1 MSNKKSILDKLIDL
15 VKDER
20 KEIINIYFYAMFSG
34 LIQLSLPI
42 GIQAIIGFVM
52 GATMVTSIYVLIFFI
67 VLGVFL
73 VGVLQINQMRIIERI
88 QQKIFVKNGIDIAE
102 KIPSF
107 DLIAIDSYYLPEK
120 INRFF
125 DIQNIQK
132 GFSKLLLEIP
142 VASIQILFGMILLS
156 LYHPLF
162 IIFSLVLILLLI
174 LIFRLTTKKGLQT
187 SIEESENKYKFVA
200 WLQEMGRVIKSLK
213 FSQGT
218 HLNLTKSDYHLT
230 KYVQSRTSHFNVLL
244 MQFKSLVLFKVSIT
258 ALMLLLGTYLLF
270 EQKINVGQFVA
281 AEIVILLIINALE
294 KLIVSLEYIYD
305 IITGL
310 EKVHTLKNFPLEEDG
325 SMEFKKSDV
334 AIEFDK
340 VSFGY
345 SDNNYVLHNFSTTIN
360 PNSITCITG
369 EENSGKSTLLKLLTC
384 NYRKFSGMILL
395 NDLPLLNYDLQSLR
409 SNTGVMLNEQD
420 IFEGTLFDNITLGK
434 NIGIDDIVKL
444 AKSLNIHGMLL
455 TFPKSFETKISPIG
469 NRLPSSIIKK
479 ILLLR
484 AFIHQPR
491 LLILEEPWL
500 GLDDETKLSIQNYLL
515 DISKNRTI
523 VIATNDKDF
532 STKCNK
538 VINLT
543 KLNIA

>member
-1 MSNKKSILDKLIDL
+1 MSNKKSILDKLIEL

-88 QQKIFVKNGIDIAE
+88 QQKIFVRNGIDIAE

-325 SMEFKKSDV
+325 SIEFKKSDV

-340 VSFGY
+340 VCFGY
-345 SDNNYVLHNFSTTIN
+345 SDNNYVLHNFSSTIS

-420 IFEGTLFDNITLGK
+420 IFEGTLLDNITLGK

-444 AKSLNIHGMLL
+444 AKSLNIHSMLL
-455 TFPKSFETKISPIG
+455 SFPKSFETKISPIG

-500 GLDDETKLSIQNYLL
+500 GLDDETKISIQNYLL
-515 DISKNRTI
+515 DISKSRTI
-523 VIATNDKDF
+523 IIATNDKEF